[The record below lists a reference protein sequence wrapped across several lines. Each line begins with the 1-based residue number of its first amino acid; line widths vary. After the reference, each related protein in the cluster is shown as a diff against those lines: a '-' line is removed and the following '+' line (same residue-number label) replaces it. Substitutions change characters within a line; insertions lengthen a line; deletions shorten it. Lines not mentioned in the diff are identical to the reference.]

1 MAPFCIGPVHI
12 SLRSC
17 SAVGA
22 RQAPENRFPTLFT
35 ESIILKQTPV
45 CTFERITRCFSCQDA
60 KKRNE
65 EAALCFE
72 RFAFYEKPPGGG
84 LTLVCRVYRAG
95 IPSTLR
101 FLQQ

>member
-1 MAPFCIGPVHI
+1 MGAIPHRAGTHF
-12 SLRSC
+12 
-17 SAVGA
+17 SAILLQN
-22 RQAPENRFPTLFT
+22 RRIQAPENRFPTLFT

-45 CTFERITRCFSCQDA
+45 CTFERITRCISCQDA

-72 RFAFYEKPPGGG
+72 RSAFYEKPPGGG
-84 LTLVCRVYRAG
+84 LPLVCRVYRAG